1 MGICPISV
9 LCWVVMCPY
18 ASLPCHSNPV
28 NGFFEKTPKVL
39 PTILPIPIDIVQ
51 SVHYAG
57 GMAVQEARKRA
68 FRGDCLLVRRR
79 IYVTI
84 HKEAGFLQSAA

>member
-1 MGICPISV
+1 MTKLFADIP
-9 LCWVVMCPY
+9 
-18 ASLPCHSNPV
+18 
-28 NGFFEKTPKVL
+28 
-39 PTILPIPIDIVQ
+39 PIPIDIVQ

-84 HKEAGFLQSAA
+84 HTESGIMTSAT